1 MGNDREPERLDDDS
15 QRPEPKTRDLIY
27 RRENENEDAG
37 VPDGTD
43 FLFVDPLVEETYVEL
58 VRRPMRKAHRY
69 SRTSRRPRA

>member
-27 RRENENEDAG
+27 RRENEDAG